1 MSNLQNSVE
10 LAVEMKVMV
19 TASIDTDIDVANG
32 PQEVTKIVLDPCS
45 WRREAKTSY
54 VELKHLSLYILVKL
68 QQTQATQL
76 DGLDY

>member
-32 PQEVTKIVLDPCS
+32 PQEVTKIVLDPRS

-54 VELKHLSLYILVKL
+54 VGLEHLSLCILVKL
-68 QQTQATQL
+68 QRTQATQL